1 MISDADKLPV
11 VGASWSDYENVE
23 VVCPHCDKD
32 NIFNRITD
40 LKTTEP
46 VGGRDLSCLMP
57 DCGRS
62 FRLVSDL
69 VNDPHEMML
78 FDCERLIERK
88 RYMSCVLTV
97 GQAYEVFFALYL
109 RVELVFKPWA
119 ADPDRDDSAL
129 NRLLRLLRA
138 KIENHG
144 FNKLRAIVA
153 LRVAEAH
160 PPKNVTEAEAAIKG
174 LGADAFGPLSR
185 IDLKSLPD
193 KVTGDLLSSLMA
205 TNIGSLRNG
214 VVHKQA
220 YRPTSTR
227 RGEPWTKARNILL
240 PLGSRLDLTTIRTGI
255 SDICD
260 RIVNT
265 LTKA

>member
-1 MISDADKLPV
+1 
-11 VGASWSDYENVE
+11 
-23 VVCPHCDKD
+23 
-32 NIFNRITD
+32 
-40 LKTTEP
+40 
-46 VGGRDLSCLMP
+46 
-57 DCGRS
+57 
-62 FRLVSDL
+62 
-69 VNDPHEMML
+69 
-78 FDCERLIERK
+78 
-88 RYMSCVLTV
+88 
-97 GQAYEVFFALYL
+97 VFFALYL

-193 KVTGDLLSSLMA
+193 KVTGDLLKSLMA

-220 YRPTSTR
+220 HRPTLDEAR
-227 RGEPWTKARNILL
+227 RALDEARNILF
-240 PLGSRLDLTTIRTGI
+240 PLGSRLDLR
-255 SDICD
+255 DD
-260 RIVNT
+260 PNWYQRHP
-265 LTKA
+265 